1 MSSQTCYQEKVF
13 CSAFS
18 VQHSLSSVIF
28 SSSFDMKKFRRSL
41 HVASLQYIFTERI
54 SGHRCWRWPAAGGC
68 QRLQAMRTWKPSS
81 RLKNRRVKPYCNTCF
96 KACLISLVAGLL
108 VISFALVFGFHDGS
122 YVISDFLVLCLG
134 RLQSVQHSNSQDVQF
149 FESGDTSPN
158 NFMSSQK
165 LTDSAQMVEKADEK
179 SFWQKAQLSSV
190 RHVNYSSPRAL
201 IEARSILDSHPF
213 NHLPANQTIG
223 ELSLQEAMLYLS
235 KQPQCKKKP
244 IFTSMAQ
251 VGTDL
256 YWQLIENFIFSMVK
270 FSISDCSV
278 MICVTDMHC
287 MDLCKKAG
295 FPCLYYDH
303 VLHNPKELLP
313 SALEQ
318 IAHLKLFHLPKALSL
333 GVRQLYYY

>member
-1 MSSQTCYQEKVF
+1 MRTYK
-13 CSAFS
+13 
-18 VQHSLSSVIF
+18 
-28 SSSFDMKKFRRSL
+28 SSSRNNS
-41 HVASLQYIFTERI
+41 
-54 SGHRCWRWPAAGGC
+54 
-68 QRLQAMRTWKPSS
+68 
-81 RLKNRRVKPYCNTCF
+81 RRVKSYCNTCF
-96 KACLISLVAGLL
+96 KVCLISLVVGLL
-108 VISFALVFGFHDGS
+108 VISFALVIGVHDGS
-122 YVISDFLVLCLG
+122 HIISDFFEQCSG
-134 RLQSVQHSNSQDVQF
+134 RLHGVRDSDSQSIQI
-149 FESGDTSPN
+149 FESEEAATN
-158 NFMSSQK
+158 T
-165 LTDSAQMVEKADEK
+165 LTDSAQNVGKADNRT
-179 SFWQKAQLSSV
+179 FWQKARLPST
-190 RHVNYSSPRAL
+190 RLVNHSSPRAL
-201 IEARSILDSHPF
+201 LEARKILDSHPF

-223 ELSLQEAMLYLS
+223 DLSLQEAMLYLS
-235 KQPQCKKKP
+235 KQPQCKEKP

-303 VLHNPKELLP
+303 VLHNSKEKVP

-333 GVRQLYYY
+333 GVRYFCHC